1 MTAEIAVMNKSAV
14 ALAADSA
21 ATLQMERVHKIYMVN
36 KLFALSRFHPIGIMI
51 YGNPQLLGV
60 PWETVIEMY
69 RRHLK
74 TNNFGTL
81 TEYSKDI
88 ISFIESANDLFPEEA
103 QKSYLEESMAL
114 YYTIINEE
122 IVKEVESYT
131 KKKKITKVKTRQIV
145 ERVIKK
151 HCRLLEK
158 RKKLPNVSTTW
169 LRKLLTKYASVIM
182 KVKKVVFVKLPIT
195 STASNNLK
203 KISGYLFSKDTF
215 FRPDFS
221 GLVIAGFGNDDIYP
235 RVRSFQIEGIV
246 NGKAKYRAGQEGE
259 TGQDNDACIIPFAQ
273 RKMVNAFM
281 EGVHPDYRK
290 HLFRG
295 LRTLLMKKYPNN
307 ILAEFKDLTEK
318 KRKYIVSKLEEIN
331 EGILDEYRKELEGHS
346 YEEHISPIIRAVSQ
360 LPKDELAEM
369 AETLVSLISFRMRM
383 SVNAAETVGGPIDVA
398 VISKSDGFVWIKCK
412 RYFEQEQNP
421 HLSGSYS

>member
-1 MTAEIAVMNKSAV
+1 
-14 ALAADSA
+14 
-21 ATLQMERVHKIYMVN
+21 
-36 KLFALSRFHPIGIMI
+36 
-51 YGNPQLLGV
+51 
-60 PWETVIEMY
+60 
-69 RRHLK
+69 
-74 TNNFGTL
+74 
-81 TEYSKDI
+81 
-88 ISFIESANDLFPEEA
+88 
-103 QKSYLEESMAL
+103 
-114 YYTIINEE
+114 
-122 IVKEVESYT
+122 
-131 KKKKITKVKTRQIV
+131 
-145 ERVIKK
+145 
-151 HCRLLEK
+151 
-158 RKKLPNVSTTW
+158 
-169 LRKLLTKYASVIM
+169 M
-182 KVKKVVFVKLPIT
+182 KVKNEVFVKLPIT
-195 STASNNLK
+195 ATASNNLK

-235 RVRSFQIEGIV
+235 SVSSFQIEGIV
-246 NGKAKYRAGQEGE
+246 NGKAKYRARQAGK
-259 TGQDNDACIIPFAQ
+259 TDQDNDACIIPFAQ

-295 LRTLLMKKYPNN
+295 LRTLLMKKYPDN

-318 KRKYIVSKLEEIN
+318 KRKSIVSKLEEIN
-331 EGILDEYRKELEGHS
+331 EGILDEYLKELEGHS

-412 RYFEQEQNP
+412 RYPDHRQRTC
-421 HLSGSYS
+421 